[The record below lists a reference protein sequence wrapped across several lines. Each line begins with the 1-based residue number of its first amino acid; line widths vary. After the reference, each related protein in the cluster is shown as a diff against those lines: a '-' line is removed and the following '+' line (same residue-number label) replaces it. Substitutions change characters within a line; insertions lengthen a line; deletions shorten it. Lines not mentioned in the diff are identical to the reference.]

1 MSRERLSR
9 SVSVLDGEGLLQA
22 GDRPEKEYNISAH
35 KWLNLSI
42 SNFDARTQ
50 STYINDAKETR
61 SNVEKE
67 LQPMDLKEAQR
78 LAKEW
83 TKSHNK

>member
-1 MSRERLSR
+1 MFYR
-9 SVSVLDGEGLLQA
+9 SKLQFFILVCIILF
-22 GDRPEKEYNISAH
+22 R
-35 KWLNLSI
+35 
-42 SNFDARTQ
+42 R
-50 STYINDAKETR
+50 NDAKETR
-61 SNVEKE
+61 SKVEKE